1 MLNLRNVIKTI
12 SSVAVE
18 RVRSRLRSVA
28 FSLIAYL
35 HAYAWEKDQLAEMCH
50 PSTRLSHVYATSL
63 LMTSFTRPSPALVLQ
78 AINAGVRRPGYEA
91 MAVLVLMSQAT
102 YEAEQPQSTLPR
114 GSKKINALLTPL
126 RFKKHFHLST
136 EGTTDCSV
144 EDVLIFFTGAAKI
157 PPLGFEKVP
166 SITFQHCPTAKFAT
180 SSTCDPELRL
190 PTRHGDDVVAFREAM
205 IMSLMDNDGFGGV

>member
-1 MLNLRNVIKTI
+1 MFP
-12 SSVAVE
+12 S
-18 RVRSRLRSVA
+18 
-28 FSLIAYL
+28 
-35 HAYAWEKDQLAEMCH
+35 LAELKDLVVVNF
-50 PSTRLSHVYATSL
+50 SVEGSSL
-63 LMTSFTRPSPALVLQ
+63 RRAEEQ
-78 AINAGVRRPGYEA
+78 AWVNFADFLDEC
-91 MAVLVLMSQAT
+91 
-102 YEAEQPQSTLPR
+102 E
-114 GSKKINALLTPL
+114 
-126 RFKKHFHLST
+126 